1 MANVQLVVWR
11 AAASGGHQLLEPSAE
26 GNREV
31 RGIVSDIY
39 ERVSFYIR
47 MMYFLSYIYDIVIYI
62 DLHILHQ

>member
-1 MANVQLVVWR
+1 M
-11 AAASGGHQLLEPSAE
+11 EPSAE

-47 MMYFLSYIYDIVIYI
+47 MMYFPSYIYDIVICI
-62 DLHILHQ
+62 DLHIYILHQ